1 MCYWMLFKRPS
12 RFACFKQASPFPTL
26 TLSPLNQQRR
36 RGHICC
42 SCADTKLPITTGK
55 LAHYSAEIEGLWL
68 PTTIFQHCTV
78 VSSLVINNIKMFQR
92 DNILRYI
99 NCAFEVDC
107 MICVRS
113 WQSVFRPIN
122 RSIYWQIVPKGVCSG
137 VFQVHL
143 DIYFS
148 PLSRGGES
156 YHLEQASL
164 IRSCLV
170 R

>member
-12 RFACFKQASPFPTL
+12 RFACFKQASPFPTV

-42 SCADTKLPITTGK
+42 NCADTKLPITAGK
-55 LAHYSAEIEGLWL
+55 LAHYSTEIEGLWL

-113 WQSVFRPIN
+113 WQSIFRPICLAN
-122 RSIYWQIVPKGVCSG
+122 CTKGCLLWSVSG
-137 VFQVHL
+137 ALGYLPFTLKSRRRKLPPRTSFFNQELFGQVN
-143 DIYFS
+143 
-148 PLSRGGES
+148 
-156 YHLEQASL
+156 
-164 IRSCLV
+164 
-170 R
+170 